1 MYHKLSTSL
10 LAEFIGTFAL
20 IFIGAGAGAL
30 GIGGLVGVAFAH
42 GLVVLGFAYAYGHI
56 SGTHINPAVTLGVW
70 AAGKIDAA
78 PRRLL
83 HRLPDPRRHPRRARP
98 ALGARRHG
106 TGLGVTALAHDLAG
120 EAATTI
126 TITPVIG
133 VVLEAILT
141 FFLVNAVMNAGI
153 SGKATIPGGLA
164 IGLTLTFCILM
175 GGPLTG
181 ASLNPARSI
190 GPAVATG
197 NFADLWVYLVGPIAR
212 RRHRRPAL
220 QDGLRGAGAG
230 LGHGRS
236 RWARMG
242 AARPRRRPIGLSPAF
257 GSTSGHHPA
266 RHVQGPGAGLLDVQL
281 AAASG
286 CRRRGGSRS
295 RPRRCGRCS
304 GSGGAE
310 GHGRSGRRSRRRRRP
325 ASAVIIRGAR
335 RGGRGRPAR
344 GPPAGRRR
352 GRGSAPATS

>member
-30 GIGGLVGVAFAH
+30 GVGGLVGVAFAH

-78 PRRLL
+78 
-83 HRLPDPRRHPRRARP
+83 RAGSYIVFQIVGGIVG
-98 ALGARRHG
+98 ALALRWVLGG
-106 TGLGVTALAHDLAG
+106 TETGLGLTQLAHDLKVHDGA
-120 EAATTI
+120 I
-126 TITPVIG
+126 TIAITPAVG
-133 VVLEAILT
+133 MVLEAILT

-197 NFADLWVYLVGPIAR
+197 NFNDLWVYLVGP
-212 RRHRRPAL
+212 AL
-220 QDGLRGAGAG
+220 GG
-230 LGHGRS
+230 
-236 RWARMG
+236 
-242 AARPRRRPIGLSPAF
+242 I
-257 GSTSGHHPA
+257 
-266 RHVQGPGAGLLDVQL
+266 VAGLLYKTVFEE
-281 AAASG
+281 
-286 CRRRGGSRS
+286 REGG
-295 RPRRCGRCS
+295 RPRKK
-304 GSGGAE
+304 
-310 GHGRSGRRSRRRRRP
+310 
-325 ASAVIIRGAR
+325 
-335 RGGRGRPAR
+335 
-344 GPPAGRRR
+344 
-352 GRGSAPATS
+352 